1 MINVLVT
8 VGVYDTIE
16 QIRQNAIRMTLP
28 QLPSVGDVIFPD
40 GELKTR
46 IEAKKK
52 EWKLTGSINFV
63 RHIGYYGSDI
73 VVMLGGNPR
82 LHTVDFYYKN
92 NVVGGY
98 LSAVPSVGDLV
109 YVPDFDEQNYLY
121 VESLSYSAV
130 SNIVGIFLRE
140 KEVVP
145 SVRVADS
152 VDVYVTNDVNVNM
165 NDATVDVRIVDQLGV
180 LDVRTRREEYD

>member
-52 EWKLTGSINFV
+52 EWKIRFGRN
-63 RHIGYYGSDI
+63 
-73 VVMLGGNPR
+73 
-82 LHTVDFYYKN
+82 
-92 NVVGGY
+92 
-98 LSAVPSVGDLV
+98 
-109 YVPDFDEQNYLY
+109 
-121 VESLSYSAV
+121 
-130 SNIVGIFLRE
+130 
-140 KEVVP
+140 
-145 SVRVADS
+145 
-152 VDVYVTNDVNVNM
+152 
-165 NDATVDVRIVDQLGV
+165 
-180 LDVRTRREEYD
+180 